1 MLSIYKLELT
11 IWLMAQI
18 PWSRQVRKI
27 AKTIQ
32 EMEVSDK
39 MGIGFSGIISRVDKN
54 FKDQIKEI
62 NDKLKRYCEVMA
74 SFMWI
79 MIISMRK
86 VWKRACYI

>member
-1 MLSIYKLELT
+1 
-11 IWLMAQI
+11 
-18 PWSRQVRKI
+18 
-27 AKTIQ
+27 
-32 EMEVSDK
+32 MEVSDK

-86 VWKRACYI
+86 V